1 MPATLTIRD
10 ETTSGNRLK
19 EWSLDVLTERI
30 TVREL
35 LRSRVYQE
43 VHDYNT
49 RQPDVFQGLV
59 QPSDAEETLNGFRLQ
74 KKRQIDWKEQFE
86 KAIDAF
92 ARNQILLL
100 VNDKQLDSLDQVIE
114 IKPDTE
120 VTFLRLTLLVGG

>member
-86 KAIDAF
+86 RAIDAF